1 MSTWPENRAAPGG
14 PSRFRV
20 ARRAQTDL
28 MIILGDSAEKWGTE
42 AGRRY
47 GVALMR
53 GMRQVASDPEGRLT
67 RPRPDLRPDLRS
79 FHLRHARQ
87 YGRTPAVKLPVHVI
101 YYRVAEAGVVEI
113 ARILHDR
120 MEPARQFETSA
131 DERH

>member
-1 MSTWPENRAAPGG
+1 MSTWPESRAAPGG

-28 MIILGDSAEKWGTE
+28 MIILGDSAEKWGAE
-42 AGRRY
+42 ASRRY

-53 GMRQVASDPEGRLT
+53 AMRQVASDPEGRLT

-87 YGRTPAVKLPVHVI
+87 NGRQSAVKRPVHMI
-101 YYRVAEAGVVEI
+101 YYRVVEPGVVEI
-113 ARILHDR
+113 ARILHER
-120 MEPARQFETSA
+120 MEPARQFEA
-131 DERH
+131 PVDERH